1 MIVSPHDHFPMHRKG
16 GCTYIWI
23 RSEAVTTFPLSD
35 FSIKI
40 VLRLFWTVFLRMYSG
55 SDRCSAKPKYG
66 RGFYSF
72 IFTDL
77 TDCRLFI
84 FVVRYILVVVSFAWY
99 GRYMNV
105 VHVR

>member
-1 MIVSPHDHFPMHRKG
+1 
-16 GCTYIWI
+16 
-23 RSEAVTTFPLSD
+23 
-35 FSIKI
+35 
-40 VLRLFWTVFLRMYSG
+40 MYSG